1 MHIWTCESL
10 YYVLKSKNFFSLII
24 EVNNIHKLNILRF
37 NIRVFFKKMSSTL
50 YWHTLTYLENF
61 NVAQN
66 QQFGKSFDFKV
77 NPMGNTMHFKHERAC
92 FSLSYVVTF
101 VLVAPF
107 KIETLFTS
115 KLMSLEARYSP
126 SMIEVS
132 HLKTKE
138 TMKTSQIY
146 IFFHK
151 PKIDFPFLFHF
162 KQNKSPL
169 NFV

>member
-1 MHIWTCESL
+1 
-10 YYVLKSKNFFSLII
+10 
-24 EVNNIHKLNILRF
+24 
-37 NIRVFFKKMSSTL
+37 MSSTL
-50 YWHTLTYLENF
+50 YWHTLAYLENF
-61 NVAQN
+61 NVAHN
-66 QQFGKSFDFKV
+66 QQFGNFLDFMV
-77 NPMGNTMHFKHERAC
+77 NPMGNTMHPKHGRAC

-107 KIETLFTS
+107 LFESLFTL
-115 KLMSLEARYSP
+115 KLMSLEAKYSP
-126 SMIEVS
+126 SLIEVS

-151 PKIDFPFLFHF
+151 PKTNFPLLFHF
-162 KQNKSPL
+162 KQNKFLL